1 MASKKIT
8 EWPEGPERDAERA
21 RRAEKARRHRAKNPE
36 RRAYDAEKA
45 REWRKANPEKAHRSK
60 LKSLYGITGDEYDA
74 MLAAQD
80 YKCLVCGQE
89 HYETPMR
96 EGADT
101 GPTGKLSRL
110 AVDHC
115 HDTGTVRGLLC
126 TTCNAGLGYFYDD
139 PELLRAAADY
149 LSEM

>member
-8 EWPEGPERDAERA
+8 DWPEGPERDAERA
-21 RRAEKARRHRAKNPE
+21 RRAAAARKARQRPE
-36 RRAYDAEKA
+36 RRARDAELA
-45 REWRKANPEKAHRSK
+45 RNWRKANPEKAHRSK

-74 MLAAQD
+74 MLEAQD

-101 GPTGKLSRL
+101 GPTATQSRL

-139 PELLRAAADY
+139 PELLWAAADY